1 MFNTNLNS
9 ISTISWHVEK
19 EEIVFLS
26 QFYQCKELLIFRK
39 LGCFGLFIAL
49 NVYFVGCKF
58 CSIFHSSFIDIT
70 VGLVD
75 CCSSYK
81 TTPVIRPDFRCTE
94 IVKYYKIVPFKKV
107 HLSCQVTLQKQWP
120 YKKRTGVFITRSSLQ
135 TIYQVGQRLLGYSC
149 VWTDV
154 LIATRKRRDGG
165 ENQKMLP
172 SNTGLQRPLLTN

>member
-1 MFNTNLNS
+1 MVIQKVCTDDSNISITVFTSIIIITNKMYFSLRYIFFALILKKIDWLVFNTNLNS

-58 CSIFHSSFIDIT
+58 CSIFHSSFINIT

-81 TTPVIRPDFRCTE
+81 TTPVIRPEFRGTE
-94 IVKYYKIVPFKKV
+94 IVKYYKIVPFQKV
-107 HLSCQVTLQKQWP
+107 HLSCQVMTL
-120 YKKRTGVFITRSSLQ
+120 
-135 TIYQVGQRLLGYSC
+135 
-149 VWTDV
+149 
-154 LIATRKRRDGG
+154 
-165 ENQKMLP
+165 
-172 SNTGLQRPLLTN
+172 

>member
-1 MFNTNLNS
+1 
-9 ISTISWHVEK
+9 
-19 EEIVFLS
+19 
-26 QFYQCKELLIFRK
+26 
-39 LGCFGLFIAL
+39 LGCLLPSMYILLGVNFAVF
-49 NVYFVGCKF
+49 F
-58 CSIFHSSFIDIT
+58 SSFIDIT

-94 IVKYYKIVPFKKV
+94 IVKYHKIVPFKKV
-107 HLSCQVTLQKQWP
+107 HHSCQVTLQKQWP
-120 YKKRTGVFITRSSLQ
+120 YKKRTSVFRTRSSLQ

-172 SNTGLQRPLLTN
+172 SNTGLQRPLLTNWCSLAAASCLLYLSNHNDISITYLLHFASLF